1 MRRVLSLGDMEDH
14 TQCRPLAAGDRRDTV
29 PYPGVVAAILTG
41 DDFSSRRI
49 ASGAGCGSRVV
60 ASAVAIA
67 TVCNCSLGA
76 TSSAGSVERP
86 QTSQQSGGVV

>member
-1 MRRVLSLGDMEDH
+1 MRRVLWRGVMEDH
-14 TQCRPLAAGDRRDTV
+14 TQCRPLAAGDRWDAV
-29 PYPGVVAAILTG
+29 PYPGAAGAILAG
-41 DDFSSRRI
+41 EDFSSRRI

-60 ASAVAIA
+60 ASAAAIA
-67 TVCNCSLGA
+67 TVCSCWLDA